1 MKRIDINHQAQRFS
15 IRKYAF
21 GAASVLIG
29 CVFFLGTQNVSAQ
42 EQGTQLPASEN
53 AVVNVAENSV
63 AISQAVADKA
73 AAQTTL
79 TETPQVEVEE
89 KENKVNAPALN
100 VDDKGAKSKED
111 VNPTVSKTASEVEA
125 SAVTATD
132 TKNSNPQVNAKTD
145 SSEKDEN
152 KMVTSAPA
160 KETEAEQNE
169 KAVAENLIQRQAKA
183 VSIPSQ
189 GNYVFQ
195 ETTPVKN
202 AASMSSPTQFNFDK
216 GDKVFYDKVL
226 EADGHQWISY
236 VSYSGIRRYAPIAV
250 TIEELKQK
258 EIVQQNLPA
267 QGTYH
272 FTKQADVKNDAKLS
286 SPTQFSFYNG
296 DHVFYDKVLEADGH
310 QWISYVSYSGI
321 RRYVVIGKLTTQPS
335 PIETKVSGTIV
346 IQNKTAQQ
354 FDVIIS
360 NVSSTQGIKE
370 VLVPVWSEQNG
381 QDDIVWY
388 QATKQ
393 GEGVYKV
400 TIKVSDH
407 KNNSGNYHVHLY
419 YLLDNG
425 EQRGVGATMTEVEAP
440 KPVETTGIISIANK
454 SSQGFDVLITNASST
469 QDIKEVLV
477 PVWSEQNG
485 QDDIVWYQATK
496 QGEGV
501 YKVAVKVSDHKNN
514 SGNYNIHLYY
524 RLSTGELRVVG
535 GKTTEVEAPKPVET
549 TGIISI
555 ANKSSQGFD
564 VLITNASST
573 QDIKEV
579 LVPVWSEQNG
589 QDDIIWYQAT
599 KQGEGV
605 YKVAV
610 KVSDHKN
617 DSGNYNIH
625 LYYRLSTGELRVVG
639 GKTTTVE
646 APNRVNLPAQGT
658 YVFTNKV
665 EVKNEARTSSP
676 TQFTFNKGESI
687 YYDSI
692 LNADGHQWISYRSYS
707 GIRRYIII
715 D

>member
-132 TKNSNPQVNAKTD
+132 TKNSNPQVNVETD

-272 FTKQADVKNDAKLS
+272 FTNQADVKNEAKLS

-360 NVSSTQGIKE
+360 NASSNQGIKE

-400 TIKVSDH
+400 TVKVSDH

-485 QDDIVWYQATK
+485 QDDI
-496 QGEGV
+496 
-501 YKVAVKVSDHKNN
+501 
-514 SGNYNIHLYY
+514 
-524 RLSTGELRVVG
+524 
-535 GKTTEVEAPKPVET
+535 
-549 TGIISI
+549 
-555 ANKSSQGFD
+555 
-564 VLITNASST
+564 
-573 QDIKEV
+573 
-579 LVPVWSEQNG
+579 
-589 QDDIIWYQAT
+589 IWYQAT

-605 YKVAV
+605 YKVTV

-639 GKTTTVE
+639 GKTTEVE

>member
-15 IRKYAF
+15 IRKYVF

-89 KENKVNAPALN
+89 KENKVNALALN

-111 VNPTVSKTASEVEA
+111 MNPTVSKTASEEKA

-132 TKNSNPQVNAKTD
+132 TKNSNPQVNVETD

-202 AASMSSPTQFNFDK
+202 AASMSSPTQFHFNK

-258 EIVQQNLPA
+258 EIVQQSLPA

-296 DHVFYDKVLEADGH
+296 DHVFYDKVLEADEH

-335 PIETKVSGTIV
+335 PIETKVSGTIA

-354 FDVIIS
+354 FDVVIS
-360 NVSSTQGIKE
+360 NASSTQGIKE

-485 QDDIVWYQATK
+485 QDDI
-496 QGEGV
+496 
-501 YKVAVKVSDHKNN
+501 
-514 SGNYNIHLYY
+514 
-524 RLSTGELRVVG
+524 
-535 GKTTEVEAPKPVET
+535 
-549 TGIISI
+549 
-555 ANKSSQGFD
+555 
-564 VLITNASST
+564 
-573 QDIKEV
+573 
-579 LVPVWSEQNG
+579 
-589 QDDIIWYQAT
+589 IWYQAT

-605 YKVAV
+605 YKVTV

-625 LYYRLSTGELRVVG
+625 LYYRLVTGELKVVG

>member
-132 TKNSNPQVNAKTD
+132 TKNSNPQVNVETD

-169 KAVAENLIQRQAKA
+169 KAVAENLMQRQAKA

-272 FTKQADVKNDAKLS
+272 FTNQADVKNEAKLS
-286 SPTQFSFYNG
+286 SPIQFSFYNG

-400 TIKVSDH
+400 T
-407 KNNSGNYHVHLY
+407 
-419 YLLDNG
+419 
-425 EQRGVGATMTEVEAP
+425 
-440 KPVETTGIISIANK
+440 
-454 SSQGFDVLITNASST
+454 
-469 QDIKEVLV
+469 
-477 PVWSEQNG
+477 
-485 QDDIVWYQATK
+485 
-496 QGEGV
+496 
-501 YKVAVKVSDHKNN
+501 VKVSDHKNN

-573 QDIKEV
+573 QGIKEV

-589 QDDIIWYQAT
+589 QDDIVWYQAT

-605 YKVAV
+605 YKVTV

-617 DSGNYNIH
+617 DSGNYDIH
-625 LYYRLSTGELRVVG
+625 LYYRLVTGELKVVG

>member
-132 TKNSNPQVNAKTD
+132 TKNSNPQVNVETD

-272 FTKQADVKNDAKLS
+272 FTNQADVKNEAKLS

-296 DHVFYDKVLEADGH
+296 DKVFYDKVLEADGH

-335 PIETKVSGTIV
+335 PIETKVSGTIA

-354 FDVIIS
+354 FDVVIS

-400 TIKVSDH
+400 TVKVSDH
-407 KNNSGNYHVHLY
+407 KNNSGNYHVHFY

-469 QDIKEVLV
+469 QGIKEVLV

-485 QDDIVWYQATK
+485 QDDIIWYQATK

-501 YKVAVKVSDHKNN
+501 YKVTVKVSDHKDN

-573 QDIKEV
+573 QGIKEV

-605 YKVAV
+605 YKVTV

-625 LYYRLSTGELRVVG
+625 LYYRLVTGELKVVG

-715 D
+715 G

>member
-111 VNPTVSKTASEVEA
+111 VNPAVSKTASEEEA

-132 TKNSNPQVNAKTD
+132 TKNSNPQVNVETD

-160 KETEAEQNE
+160 KETEVEQNE

-216 GDKVFYDKVL
+216 GDKVFYNNVLEADGHQWISYVSYSGIRRYAPIAVTIEELKQKEIVQQNLPAQGTYHFTKQADVKNEAKLSSPTQFSFYNGDHVFYDKVL

-272 FTKQADVKNDAKLS
+272 FTKQADVKNEAKLS

-335 PIETKVSGTIV
+335 PIETKVSGTIA

-400 TIKVSDH
+400 TVKVSDH

-469 QDIKEVLV
+469 QGIKEVLV

-501 YKVAVKVSDHKNN
+501 YKV
-514 SGNYNIHLYY
+514 
-524 RLSTGELRVVG
+524 T
-535 GKTTEVEAPKPVET
+535 
-549 TGIISI
+549 
-555 ANKSSQGFD
+555 
-564 VLITNASST
+564 
-573 QDIKEV
+573 
-579 LVPVWSEQNG
+579 
-589 QDDIIWYQAT
+589 
-599 KQGEGV
+599 
-605 YKVAV
+605 V

>member
-79 TETPQVEVEE
+79 TETPQVEE

-132 TKNSNPQVNAKTD
+132 TKNSEPQVNVKTD

-169 KAVAENLIQRQAKA
+169 KAVAENLMQRQAKA

-202 AASMSSPTQFNFDK
+202 AASMSSPTQFHFNK

-272 FTKQADVKNDAKLS
+272 FTKQADVKNEAKLS

-335 PIETKVSGTIV
+335 PIETKVSGTIA

-354 FDVIIS
+354 FDVVIS

-485 QDDIVWYQATK
+485 QDDI
-496 QGEGV
+496 
-501 YKVAVKVSDHKNN
+501 
-514 SGNYNIHLYY
+514 
-524 RLSTGELRVVG
+524 
-535 GKTTEVEAPKPVET
+535 
-549 TGIISI
+549 
-555 ANKSSQGFD
+555 
-564 VLITNASST
+564 
-573 QDIKEV
+573 
-579 LVPVWSEQNG
+579 
-589 QDDIIWYQAT
+589 IWYQAT

-605 YKVAV
+605 YKVTV

-625 LYYRLSTGELRVVG
+625 LYYRLVTGELKVVG

>member
-63 AISQAVADKA
+63 AISQAVSDKA

-132 TKNSNPQVNAKTD
+132 TKNSNPQVNVETD
-145 SSEKDEN
+145 SNEKDEN

-169 KAVAENLIQRQAKA
+169 KAVAENLMQRQAKA

-272 FTKQADVKNDAKLS
+272 FTKQADVKNEAKLSSPTQFSFYNGDHVFYDKVLEADGHQWISYVSYSGIRRYAPIAVTIEELKQKEIVQQNLPAQGTYHFTKQADVKNEAKLS

-335 PIETKVSGTIV
+335 PIETKVSGTIA

-400 TIKVSDH
+400 T
-407 KNNSGNYHVHLY
+407 
-419 YLLDNG
+419 
-425 EQRGVGATMTEVEAP
+425 
-440 KPVETTGIISIANK
+440 
-454 SSQGFDVLITNASST
+454 
-469 QDIKEVLV
+469 
-477 PVWSEQNG
+477 
-485 QDDIVWYQATK
+485 
-496 QGEGV
+496 
-501 YKVAVKVSDHKNN
+501 
-514 SGNYNIHLYY
+514 
-524 RLSTGELRVVG
+524 
-535 GKTTEVEAPKPVET
+535 
-549 TGIISI
+549 
-555 ANKSSQGFD
+555 
-564 VLITNASST
+564 
-573 QDIKEV
+573 
-579 LVPVWSEQNG
+579 
-589 QDDIIWYQAT
+589 
-599 KQGEGV
+599 
-605 YKVAV
+605 V

-617 DSGNYNIH
+617 DSGNYDIH
-625 LYYRLSTGELRVVG
+625 LYYRLSTGELKVVG

>member
-132 TKNSNPQVNAKTD
+132 TKNSNPQVNVETD

-272 FTKQADVKNDAKLS
+272 FTNQADVKNEAKLS

-354 FDVIIS
+354 FDVVIS
-360 NVSSTQGIKE
+360 NASSNQGIKE

-400 TIKVSDH
+400 TVKVSDH

-485 QDDIVWYQATK
+485 QDDI
-496 QGEGV
+496 
-501 YKVAVKVSDHKNN
+501 
-514 SGNYNIHLYY
+514 
-524 RLSTGELRVVG
+524 
-535 GKTTEVEAPKPVET
+535 
-549 TGIISI
+549 
-555 ANKSSQGFD
+555 
-564 VLITNASST
+564 
-573 QDIKEV
+573 
-579 LVPVWSEQNG
+579 
-589 QDDIIWYQAT
+589 IWYQAT

-605 YKVAV
+605 YKVTV

-625 LYYRLSTGELRVVG
+625 LYYRLVTGELKVVG

>member
-132 TKNSNPQVNAKTD
+132 TKNSNPQVNVETD

-272 FTKQADVKNDAKLS
+272 FTNQADVKNEAKLS

-335 PIETKVSGTIV
+335 PIETKVSGTIA

-354 FDVIIS
+354 FDVVIS
-360 NVSSTQGIKE
+360 NASSNQGIKE

-400 TIKVSDH
+400 TVKVSDH

-469 QDIKEVLV
+469 QGIKEVLV

-501 YKVAVKVSDHKNN
+501 YKV
-514 SGNYNIHLYY
+514 
-524 RLSTGELRVVG
+524 T
-535 GKTTEVEAPKPVET
+535 
-549 TGIISI
+549 
-555 ANKSSQGFD
+555 
-564 VLITNASST
+564 
-573 QDIKEV
+573 
-579 LVPVWSEQNG
+579 
-589 QDDIIWYQAT
+589 
-599 KQGEGV
+599 
-605 YKVAV
+605 V

-625 LYYRLSTGELRVVG
+625 LYYRLVTGELRVVG